1 MGDENIKVV
10 VRCRPLNSR
19 EIARG
24 ANRLISM
31 VGNQTFI
38 TRPDVN
44 DPGNANKR
52 DGIEDVKSFTFDKS
66 YWSFDKNDPNYAT
79 QAMLY
84 NDLGEEFLDYAF
96 EGYNTCIFAYG
107 QTSAGKSYSMMGYG
121 EDKGIMPLTCC
132 ELFNRINNNKDL
144 ELTYQVQ
151 VSYIEIYN
159 ERVRDLLNPKNK
171 GNLKVREHPALGP
184 YVEDLSKLI
193 VNSFIDIEK
202 LMDESNKVR
211 TVAATNMNETSGRSH
226 AVFTLLVTQ
235 KRHDTQTNMDTEKV
249 SRISFVDLAGSERAN
264 LTGATGTRLKEGANI
279 NKSLT
284 TFGKVIASLAEFSVD
299 KKKGKKEVFVPYRD
313 SVLTWLLKDNLGGNS
328 KTAMIA
334 AISPADYV
342 ETLSTLRY
350 ADATRRIKNKAVVN
364 EDPNT
369 RLIRELKEELPML
382 RSKLGTY
389 DSNELYDPSV
399 PPSQQIVVLQDKSG
413 NTIKKT
419 KEELIDQT
427 QASEKLMEEVNESWA
442 EKARKTKEIQKEREK
457 MLEELGIM
465 VEKNVVGIHPPKKVP
480 YLVNLNE
487 DPLLSECLIYQIK
500 PGKTRVDGVVTLHP
514 HENDATMVNG
524 MYINKAKK
532 LKSGFRIIL
541 GDFHENFH
549 VFRFNN
555 PQEVSERAKSKQLSI
570 NVPLTLNENG
580 EDSAEVSPTSTDSL
594 DTWIDW
600 NFARREAAL
609 NSLNSRTDTTDTTDT
624 RHITDTTDTRHTTDT
639 TDTTDTTVG
648 IDESL
653 QRLRDDLKKIQSGR
667 RTRPDS
673 RNSDFDDSSNETY
686 EKVHQRKIFY
696 NPMEW
701 IKKKIEEHDI
711 NYFEYSEF
719 GKFIEIGRGG
729 FGIVSKA
736 ETNDKKQVALKGL
749 TNSVIEENVIKN
761 LVKELKLLRMVSY
774 HDNINRFLG
783 ITNDHAGNYIMV
795 LEYAD
800 EGNLR
805 DYLKVKFDSLQWENK
820 IRMALDIAC
829 GLKCLHSRDIVHRD
843 LHSKN
848 ILVNKGRL
856 LIADF
861 GLSKHLAE
869 ATSNSMGSRIGI
881 IEYVE
886 PQCLRSV
893 NYVKDKSS
901 DVYSLGVLLW
911 EITSGRPPFC
921 YTKERDM
928 LGYHIGYMNLREEP
942 IEGTPLEYQQ
952 LYQKCW
958 DGDPKKRPDI
968 NHVFNEI
975 LNKSNANDT
984 NEQCEVASNNN
995 NSNIQSG
1002 QSDLCIETKL
1012 LPGTEDVSR
1021 LL

>member
-10 VRCRPLNSR
+10 VRCRPLNSS
-19 EIARG
+19 EIFRG
-24 ANRLISM
+24 AKCLFSM

-44 DPGNANKR
+44 DPGNAKAAKR

-66 YWSFDKNDPNYAT
+66 YWSFDKSDPNYAT

-107 QTSAGKSYSMMGYG
+107 QTGAGKSYSMMGYG

-202 LMDESNKVR
+202 LMDEGNKVR
-211 TVAATNMNETSGRSH
+211 TVAATNMNETSSRSH

-264 LTGATGTRLKEGANI
+264 STYATGTRLKESANI
-279 NKSLT
+279 NRSLI
-284 TFGKVIASLAEFSVD
+284 TFGKVITAFAELSSVD
-299 KKKGKKEVFVPYRD
+299 KKKGKKEIFVPYRD
-313 SVLTWLLKDNLGGNS
+313 SVLTWLLKDSLGGNS

-334 AISPADYV
+334 VISPADYD
-342 ETLSTLRY
+342 ETLSTLRF

-399 PPSQQIVVLQDKSG
+399 PPSQQIVILQDKSG

-442 EKARKTKEIQKEREK
+442 EKARKTEEIQKEREK

-500 PGKTRVDGVVTLHP
+500 PGKTRVGRIESDIPLNIRLKGDNILDEHCWFENIDGVVTLHP

-541 GDFHENFH
+541 GYFHEDFY

-555 PQEVSERAKSKQLSI
+555 PQEV
-570 NVPLTLNENG
+570 N
-580 EDSAEVSPTSTDSL
+580 SL

-600 NFARREAAL
+600 NLARREAAL
-609 NSLNSRTDTTDTTDT
+609 NSLNSRTDTTDTTDTRYTTDTTDT

-653 QRLRDDLKKIQSGR
+653 QRLRDDLKKIESGR

-673 RNSDFDDSSNETY
+673 RNSDFHDSSNETY
-686 EKVHQRKIFY
+686 EKVHQRKFFY
-696 NPMEW
+696 DPMEW
-701 IKKKIEEHDI
+701 IKKKIEEQDI

-719 GKFIEIGRGG
+719 SKFIEIGRGG

-783 ITNDHAGNYIMV
+783 ITNDHAGNYIM
-795 LEYAD
+795 
-800 EGNLR
+800 
-805 DYLKVKFDSLQWENK
+805 

-869 ATSNSMGSRIGI
+869 ATSNSMGYCQELKTYPDYCRF
-881 IEYVE
+881 VV
-886 PQCLRSV
+886 PLAL
-893 NYVKDKSS
+893 D
-901 DVYSLGVLLW
+901 LG
-911 EITSGRPPFC
+911 
-921 YTKERDM
+921 
-928 LGYHIGYMNLREEP
+928 
-942 IEGTPLEYQQ
+942 
-952 LYQKCW
+952 
-958 DGDPKKRPDI
+958 
-968 NHVFNEI
+968 
-975 LNKSNANDT
+975 
-984 NEQCEVASNNN
+984 
-995 NSNIQSG
+995 
-1002 QSDLCIETKL
+1002 
-1012 LPGTEDVSR
+1012 
-1021 LL
+1021 